1 MPTVADIYIVQYNV
15 KYNNTVLSLK
25 EKHKHCS
32 SFQGPG
38 FFDNAYD
45 IICAKNIN
53 GNDRKG
59 DHLYRGDC
67 PFKTQNKVILC
78 IEDWPFKI
86 TQPRAGSLR
95 PRGRRGI

>member
-32 SFQGPG
+32 AFQGPG
-38 FFDNAYD
+38 FFDN
-45 IICAKNIN
+45 ICAKNIN

-67 PFKTQNKVILC
+67 PFKTQNKVIHC